1 MDEDVKATEI
11 SKKIT
16 QPIMDLITN
25 FFRSKIDDFSK
36 DSDRPSSNGAQS
48 IVKEYTLKCGS
59 VSFVAGLPPG
69 PWGMLTIIPD
79 IVMVLRL
86 QTEMLAKLSVAF
98 NKEKVVSKELVLYML
113 FQGVGAAGISFV
125 TVKVGQLIVK
135 RASTR
140 IIQRMVAMLGGR
152 ILQRAVARAA
162 ARYIPI
168 IGPSVMAGW
177 VGYMTR
183 KIGNVAID
191 LLSRDIVIKGDV
203 DEDNILDAM
212 DAIESEKIKQTNEI
226 SILQEIKKLKTLI
239 KVAQADGYIHDN
251 ERKLFM
257 ESINKS
263 DVDQSIKNEL
273 ITALSPDNEIKL
285 VLPKFNTEDEKVT
298 FLIQLIAIA
307 KVDANFSQKEKD
319 LIFDIGKKLDLDDD
333 DIMALL

>member
-1 MDEDVKATEI
+1 MDEDVKTTEI
-11 SKKIT
+11 SKKMT
-16 QPIMDLITN
+16 QPIMDLITK
-25 FFRSKIDDFSK
+25 FFRSKADEFSK
-36 DSDRPSSNGAQS
+36 DSDRPSSNDAQS
-48 IVKEYTLKCGS
+48 IIKVYALKCSS
-59 VSFVAGLPPG
+59 VSGFTGLVPG

-86 QTEMLAKLSVAF
+86 QTEMLAKLSVAY
-98 NKEKVVSKELVLYML
+98 NKEKIVSKELVLYML
-113 FQGVGAAGISFV
+113 FQGVGAAGVSFV
-125 TVKVGQLIVK
+125 AVKAGQVIVK

-152 ILQRAVARAA
+152 IAQRAIVRAA
-162 ARYIPI
+162 SRYIPI
-168 IGPSVMAGW
+168 IGASVMATW

-183 KIGNVAID
+183 QIGNAAKD
-191 LLSRDIVIKGDV
+191 LLSKDIVIKGDT

-212 DAIESEKIKQTNEI
+212 DAVINENIKQTNEI
-226 SILQEIKKLKTLI
+226 STLQEIKKLKALI

-257 ESINKS
+257 DSINKS

-273 ITALSPDNEIKL
+273 ISALTPDNEIKL

-298 FLIQLIAIA
+298 FLMQLIAIA

-319 LIFDIGKKLDLDDD
+319 LLFDIGKKLDLNDD
-333 DIMALL
+333 DIEALF

>member
-1 MDEDVKATEI
+1 MDEDAKTTEI
-11 SKKIT
+11 SKKMT

-25 FFRSKIDDFSK
+25 FFRSKVDDFSK
-36 DSDRPSSNGAQS
+36 DSDKPSSYEAQS
-48 IVKEYTLKCGS
+48 IVNTYALKCSS
-59 VSFVAGLPPG
+59 VSGVAGLVPG
-69 PWGMLTIIPD
+69 PLGMLSIIPD

-86 QTEMLAKLSVAF
+86 QTEMLAKLSVAY
-98 NKEKVVSKELVLYML
+98 NKEKIVTKELVLFML

-125 TVKVGQLIVK
+125 AVKAGQVIVK

-140 IIQRMVAMLGGR
+140 IIQRMVAMMGGR
-152 ILQRAVARAA
+152 ILQRAVARTA
-162 ARYIPI
+162 ARFLPI
-168 IGPSVMAGW
+168 IGASAMAIW

-183 KIGNVAID
+183 KIGNTAKD
-191 LLSRDIVIKGDV
+191 LLSKDIIIKGDA

-212 DAIESEKIKQTNEI
+212 DAVVGENIKQTNDI
-226 SILQEIKKLKTLI
+226 STLQEIKKFKALI
-239 KVAQADGYIHDN
+239 KVAQADGYIHDY

-257 ESINKS
+257 DSINKS

-273 ITALSPDNEIKL
+273 ISALSPDNEIKL